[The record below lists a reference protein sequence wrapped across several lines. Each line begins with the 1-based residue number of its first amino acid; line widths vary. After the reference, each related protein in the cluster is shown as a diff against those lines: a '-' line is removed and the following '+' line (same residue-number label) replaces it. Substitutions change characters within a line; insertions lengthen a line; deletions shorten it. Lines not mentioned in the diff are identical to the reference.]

1 VQHQWDKAIA
11 AGKRAVT
18 LSPDSADILASF
30 AMMLKSVGRVDE
42 ALSMIEKAI
51 RLNPMPPEMY
61 LHELGTYYRLLG
73 RYDEAIAILKKNLDR
88 GSDYLMSM
96 INLTATYSMAG
107 KLDQASTMAKKVLR
121 KIPDFSAE
129 QFMKGF
135 PYKDQKIIDDFIE
148 NLCKAGL
155 PA

>member
-1 VQHQWDKAIA
+1 MD
-11 AGKRAVT
+11 
-18 LSPDSADILASF
+18 LSPNSADVLAIF
-30 AMMLKSVGRVDE
+30 AITLKSVGRVDE

-51 RLNPMPPEMY
+51 RLNPMPPEWY

-73 RYDEAIAILKKNLDR
+73 RYDEAIAVLKKNLAR
-88 GSDYLMSM
+88 NPDYLTSL

-107 KLDQASTMAKKVLR
+107 KLKQARAQAKEVLS
-121 KIPDFSAE
+121 ILPDFSAK